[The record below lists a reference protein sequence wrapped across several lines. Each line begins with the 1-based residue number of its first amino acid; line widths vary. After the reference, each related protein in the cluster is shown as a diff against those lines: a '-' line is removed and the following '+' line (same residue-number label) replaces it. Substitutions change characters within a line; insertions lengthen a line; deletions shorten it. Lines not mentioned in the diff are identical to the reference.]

1 MKRAIVER
9 QRMHQVVRQ
18 VVRQVVHQRGYTLIE
33 VLVSMLV
40 VTFGML
46 GMAGIMARTTVV
58 EVEGIQRAQAGL
70 LLRDMT
76 ERIQLNR
83 RDALAGLYNQST
95 SAVFAPAPT
104 SGSGGTSTISDCS
117 VAATRV
123 ARDVCEWRNLM
134 AGVNETQNGKASSA
148 LNGARGCITL
158 APGTTNS
165 YTVTVVWRGMSPSG
179 RITETC
185 GTIDGEDRA
194 FLRSITTV
202 IELGRLDG

>member
-1 MKRAIVER
+1 MRPVIGQASR
-9 QRMHQVVRQ
+9 QA
-18 VVRQVVHQRGYTLIE
+18 GYTLIE

-58 EVEGIQRAQAGL
+58 EVEGIQRAQAAL

-83 RDALAGLYNQST
+83 RDALAGLYGQGT
-95 SAVFAPAPT
+95 SAIFAPVPT
-104 SGSGGTSTISDCS
+104 SGAGASGASTISDCS

-123 ARDVCEWRNLM
+123 ARDLCEWRNVM
-134 AGVNETQNGKASSA
+134 AGANETQGGKATSA

-158 APGTTNS
+158 APGTTSS

-185 GTIDGEDRA
+185 GTLDGEDRA

>member
-1 MKRAIVER
+1 MTRAMLMR
-9 QRMHQVVRQ
+9 QA
-18 VVRQVVHQRGYTLIE
+18 GYTLIE

-95 SAVFAPAPT
+95 SAIFAPTPA
-104 SGSGGTSTISDCS
+104 SGAGSSTIADCS

-123 ARDVCEWRNLM
+123 ARDLCEWRNLM
-134 AGVNETQNGKASSA
+134 AGVNETQNGRASAA
-148 LNGARGCITL
+148 LNAARGCITL
-158 APGTTNS
+158 APGTTSS

-185 GTIDGEDRA
+185 GAIDGEDRA

>member
-1 MKRAIVER
+1 MTPCMRPVIALAGR
-9 QRMHQVVRQ
+9 QA
-18 VVRQVVHQRGYTLIE
+18 GYTLIE

-58 EVEGIQRAQAGL
+58 EVEGIQRAQAAL

-83 RDALAGLYNQST
+83 RDALAGLYGQGT
-95 SAVFAPAPT
+95 SAVFAPTPT
-104 SGSGGTSTISDCS
+104 SGAAGSSGASTISDCS

-123 ARDVCEWRNLM
+123 ARDLCEWRNVM
-134 AGVNETQNGKASSA
+134 AGVNETQDGKASSA

-158 APGTTNS
+158 APGTTSS

-185 GTIDGEDRA
+185 GTLDGEDRA